1 MEFGRN
7 VRQCVVTS
15 HLSGDFLGPCLFT
28 SLDGGATMVDALNYA
43 QLDYVSLGNHECHT

>member
-1 MEFGRN
+1 ME
-7 VRQCVVTS
+7 VEWHLRQCVVTS

-43 QLDYVSLGNHECHT
+43 KLDYVSLGNHECP